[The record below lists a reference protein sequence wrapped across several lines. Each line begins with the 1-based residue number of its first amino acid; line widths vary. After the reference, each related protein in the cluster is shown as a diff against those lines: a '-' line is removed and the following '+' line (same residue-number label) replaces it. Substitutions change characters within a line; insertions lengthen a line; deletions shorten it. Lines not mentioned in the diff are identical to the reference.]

1 MSKLEQ
7 RRKDI
12 AKAQEL
18 ARSGVLFAPAAFLN
32 ASVDELL
39 EICNGCGAADSWFR
53 PPKRIYGTLI
63 VYACIIHDFM
73 YEKGF
78 AIEDK
83 DEADRVFCNNMNR
96 LITIDSVKWYKPTFL
111 QRRRALKYYYAVR
124 QFGGEAFWAGKT
136 KMA

>member
-1 MSKLEQ
+1 MNTKRDEITETQ
-7 RRKDI
+7 RL
-12 AKAQEL
+12 AQAGIL
-18 ARSGVLFAPAAFLN
+18 YAPAAFLN

-39 EICNGCGAADSWFR
+39 SICNGCGADDSWFR

-78 AIEDK
+78 YIEDK
-83 DEADRVFCNNMNR
+83 NEADRVFCNNMNR

-111 QRRRALKYYYAVR
+111 QRRRALKYYYAVK